1 MATPIVSLF
10 LSRLTEMGIRQVDIA
25 RHLGC
30 CKSHVSRLKAGARTL
45 PLEDLRG
52 LLQRLC
58 RAYPTL
64 RIELAQAA
72 VGPLLEGSGLRL
84 VAGDLPP
91 APMNAGQVIDLE
103 EWRVQRRAA

>member
-1 MATPIVSLF
+1 MATPIVSSF
-10 LSRLTEMGIRQVDIA
+10 FIRLTEMGIRQVDIA

-30 CKSHVSRLKAGARTL
+30 CKSHVSRMKAGARGL

-64 RIELAQAA
+64 RAELTHAA
-72 VGPLLEGSGLRL
+72 VGPLLEGSGLHL
-84 VAGDLPP
+84 VAGELPP
-91 APMNAGQVIDLE
+91 APANSGQVIDLDA
-103 EWRVQRRAA
+103 WRERKAA